1 MSHSL
6 ANHVREDVDMREDVN
21 AYVMEPLMDAWLCGA
36 QVHGRMEKEMFYK
49 LLGDPNTV
57 PDRLARG
64 VGRDLMMAIG
74 YALNHVE
81 LGRDLTE
88 EQKIRIRAGKGTP
101 VRKLA
106 RDESDPQKS
115 IADDTPA

>member
-1 MSHSL
+1 MCE
-6 ANHVREDVDMREDVN
+6 RDVN

-36 QVHGRMEKEMFYK
+36 QISGRMSKEKFYK
-49 LLGDPNTV
+49 LLGDQKTV

-88 EQKIRIRAGKGTP
+88 EQKIRIRAGKVKPHEG
-101 VRKLA
+101 
-106 RDESDPQKS
+106 
-115 IADDTPA
+115 

>member
-1 MSHSL
+1 MCD
-6 ANHVREDVDMREDVN
+6 RDVN
-21 AYVMEPLMDAWLCGA
+21 AYVMEPLYDAWLCGTQISPYA
-36 QVHGRMEKEMFYK
+36 HLTKEHFYK
-49 LLGDPNTV
+49 LLGDPNTL

-88 EQKIRIRAGKGTP
+88 EQKIRIRAGKATP

-106 RDESDPQKS
+106 RDESDPQKR
-115 IADDTPA
+115 IAD

>member
-1 MSHSL
+1 MAHSL

-88 EQKIRIRAGKGTP
+88 EQKQNLRARKRKP
-101 VRKLA
+101 VRKLGG
-106 RDESDPQKS
+106 DESD
-115 IADDTPA
+115 TPA